1 MKRKPKPPAGLTP
14 EARALWVK
22 TLAFWP
28 VGTEQTLL
36 CLLRSATGALM
47 RLRSA
52 ETALAE
58 LGGNGVFRDR
68 WNQPR
73 LHPLHTV
80 IRDSSKQL
88 REDLR
93 ALSLDW
99 EALNRAP
106 AEDDPNLEPLEPA
119 DRA

>member
-1 MKRKPKPPAGLTP
+1 LTP

-36 CLLRSATGALM
+36 CLLRSACGALQ
-47 RLRSA
+47 RLRAA
-52 ETALAE
+52 ETALAK
-58 LGGNGVFRDR
+58 LGGDGVFTDR
-68 WNQPR
+68 WGQPR
-73 LHPLHTV
+73 LHPLHAV

-93 ALSLDW
+93 SLSLDW
-99 EALNRAP
+99 EQLNRAAP
-106 AEDDPNLEPLEPA
+106 EDDPNLEPLEPEC
-119 DRA
+119 RP

>member
-1 MKRKPKPPAGLTP
+1 VKKKPKPPPGLSP
-14 EARALWVK
+14 EARALWTK

-52 ETALAE
+52 EAALAE
-58 LGGNGVFRDR
+58 QGGNGVFVDR
-68 WNQPR
+68 WGQPR
-73 LHPLHTV
+73 AHPLCGI

-99 EALNRAP
+99 EQLNKAP
-106 AEDDPNLEPLEPA
+106 AEDDPNLEPLEPE
-119 DRA
+119 DRP